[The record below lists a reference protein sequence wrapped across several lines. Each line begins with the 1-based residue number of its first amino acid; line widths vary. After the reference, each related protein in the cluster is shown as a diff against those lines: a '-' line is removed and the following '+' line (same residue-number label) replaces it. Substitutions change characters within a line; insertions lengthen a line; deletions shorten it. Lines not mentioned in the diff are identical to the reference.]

1 MQPPPTRAEELEA
14 MAVPRLKDDDF
25 MMTLVTWSTETQ
37 PPHPEYGGGGDVG
50 EGERALQSLNVDD

>member
-25 MMTLVTWSTETQ
+25 MTTLVAWSRETQ
-37 PPHPEYGGGGDVG
+37 PPHPEYGYCGYVG
-50 EGERALQSLNVDD
+50 EGERARQSLNVDD